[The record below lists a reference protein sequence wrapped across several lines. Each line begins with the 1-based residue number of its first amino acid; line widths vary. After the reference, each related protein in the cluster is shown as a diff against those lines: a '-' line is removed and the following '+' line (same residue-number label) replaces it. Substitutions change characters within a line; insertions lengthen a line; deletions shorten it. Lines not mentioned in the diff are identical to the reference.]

1 MPAKVEATPALPGLS
16 PVAGKPIVARFDGGQ
31 LSSNG
36 GVLALREVEQRLGI
50 ADRLAACVADPRSA
64 ERVVHSVADI
74 LRFRMLMIAVG
85 YADGNDAD
93 SLRHDA
99 AFKLALGHLPEGA
112 ALCSQP
118 TISRLENLPRPRD
131 LLRMGQAMVALY
143 CASFRQ
149 VPRRITLDIDDTFDA
164 VHGGQQLRLFNAYY
178 DEYGFQPIVV
188 FDGEGRPVAA
198 LLRPARRPTGG
209 EVRAFLR
216 RLVRAIRSHWPRVE
230 ILLRADSH
238 YCAPEVLDFCRA
250 ERLDFILGVAS
261 TTTLRRH
268 IETLERSTA
277 TRQAA
282 GPGADKLRRYKEF
295 HDGAASWS
303 RVERIIA
310 RVEAGPQGTD
320 SRFVVTNLAG
330 GTARTLYEA
339 VYCRRGQAEN
349 HIKSWKTH
357 LAADRTSCHRA
368 SANQLRLMLHT
379 GAYWLMWSLR
389 RLMPARSS
397 WRVAQFDTLR
407 LRLLKLAAR
416 VVEWKTKLLVHLPS
430 ACPDQAILRLALERL
445 PRLGI

>member
-1 MPAKVEATPALPGLS
+1 MPAKPDAPPALPSLS
-16 PVAGKPIVARFDGGQ
+16 PVQGKPIIARFDGGR
-31 LSSNG
+31 LSSDG
-36 GVLALREVEQRLGI
+36 GVLALREIENCLGI
-50 ADRLAACVADPRSA
+50 ADRLAACVVDPRMA
-64 ERVVHSVADI
+64 ERVVHRVADI
-74 LRFRMLMIAVG
+74 LRFRMLMIAAG
-85 YADGNDAD
+85 YEDGNDAD
-93 SLRHDA
+93 SLRHDP
-99 AFKLALGHLPEGA
+99 AFKLALGRLPESD

-118 TISRLENLPRPRD
+118 TISRLENLPRPRE
-131 LLRMGQAMVALY
+131 LLRMGQAMVAQF

-164 VHGGQQLRLFNAYY
+164 VHGGQQLRLFNAHY

-198 LLRPARRPTGG
+198 MLRPAHRPSGH

-216 RLVRAIRSHWPRVE
+216 RLVREIRGHWPRVE
-230 ILLRADSH
+230 ILIRADSH

-250 ERLDFILGVAS
+250 QRLDFILGLA
-261 TTTLRRH
+261 TTSTLRRH
-268 IETLERSTA
+268 VEMPERSTA
-277 TRQAA
+277 ARQGA
-282 GPGADKLRRYKEF
+282 GPDKLRRYKEF
-295 HDGAASWS
+295 YDGAASWS

-310 RVEAGPQGTD
+310 RVEASAQGTD
-320 SRFVVTNLAG
+320 TRFVVTNLTG
-330 GTARTLYEA
+330 GTARTLYEDL
-339 VYCRRGQAEN
+339 YCRRGQAEN

-368 SANQLRLMLHT
+368 SANQFRLMLHT

-416 VVEWKTKLLVHLPS
+416 VVAWKTKVLIHLPS
-430 ACPDQAILRLALERL
+430 ACPDQAILRLVLERL
-445 PRLGI
+445 PRLVI

>member
-1 MPAKVEATPALPGLS
+1 VP
-16 PVAGKPIVARFDGGQ
+16 GKPIVARFNGGQ
-31 LSSNG
+31 LSSDG
-36 GVLALREVEQRLGI
+36 GVLALREIETRLGI
-50 ADRLAACVADPRSA
+50 ADCLAGCVADPRA
-64 ERVVHSVADI
+64 AGRVVHGIADM
-74 LRFRMLMIAVG
+74 LRFRLLMIAAG
-85 YADGNDAD
+85 YEDGNDVD
-93 SLRHDA
+93 SLRHDP
-99 AFKLALGHLPEGA
+99 AFKPALGRLPDGT

-131 LLRMGQAMVALY
+131 LLRMGQAVVALY

-198 LLRPARRPTGG
+198 LLRSARRPTGQEMRG
-209 EVRAFLR
+209 FLR
-216 RLVRAIRSHWPRVE
+216 RLVREIGAHWPRVE

-238 YCAPEVLDFCRA
+238 YCAPEVLDFCRT
-250 ERLDFILGVAS
+250 ERIDFILGVA
-261 TTTLRRH
+261 TTSTLRRH
-268 IETLERSTA
+268 VEALEHSTA
-277 TRQAA
+277 ARQAA
-282 GPGADKLRRYKEF
+282 TADPDKLRRYKEL

-310 RVEAGPQGTD
+310 RVEASAQGTD

-330 GTARTLYEA
+330 GSARTLYEEL
-339 VYCRRGQAEN
+339 YCRRGQAEN

-357 LAADRTSCHRA
+357 LAADRTSCCRGP
-368 SANQLRLMLHT
+368 ANQLRLMLHT

-407 LRLLKLAAR
+407 LRLLKIATR
-416 VVEWKTKLLVHLPS
+416 VVEWKTRVMLHLPS

-445 PRLGI
+445 PRLVI